1 MSWTAYKIVL
11 RLESPMHMGQAK
23 MGNLQITRPYVHG
36 KALWGALTAR
46 ITRETTPARAEDY
59 QTVGKQVNDEL
70 AFSYFYPAT
79 GEEVDLWPWDDPE
92 RFAWRFLGSYAS
104 TALDYSQNSAL
115 DGSLH
120 ETEFIAPYTRDGQPV
135 NPVNLVGYIFEQ
147 TEGTLP
153 WKDALHKLQIG
164 GERTYGWGRV
174 RLSDCS
180 PAQSLFEY
188 NLDLT
193 GARPVVAVPEE
204 GVLLAHARA
213 HGERTIPAQGRVV
226 PLVGRETKN
235 AGQHGQDVVMAAVCW
250 EPGSRAQAHVRVRI
264 GENGIW
270 EAGLP

>member
-135 NPVNLVGYIFEQ
+135 KLVGYIFEQ
-147 TEGTLP
+147 EGCNLP
-153 WKDALHKLQIG
+153 WQDALNRLQVG

-174 RLSDCS
+174 RVESCQEVE
-180 PAQSLFEY
+180 PTEKLFGRY
-188 NLDLT
+188 ALDLSA
-193 GARPVVAVPEE
+193 ARPVVSLPEDAN
-204 GVLLAHARA
+204 LLAHTLA
-213 HGERTIPAQGRVV
+213 HGDQAIPAQGRVV
-226 PLVGRETKN
+226 PLVGRETRS
-235 AGQHGQDVVMAAVCW
+235 AHEHGRSVILTAICW
-250 EPGSRAQAHVRVRI
+250 EPGSCTLGQTQVQIDHH
-264 GENGIW
+264 GIW
-270 EAGLP
+270 TAIP